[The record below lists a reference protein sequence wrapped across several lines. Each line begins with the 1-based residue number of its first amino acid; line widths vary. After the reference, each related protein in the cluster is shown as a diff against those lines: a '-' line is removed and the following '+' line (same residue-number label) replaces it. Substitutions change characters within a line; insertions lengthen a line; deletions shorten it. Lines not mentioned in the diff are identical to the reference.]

1 MTGKQISEVTF
12 NGVKTYE
19 GKKLKKK
26 PKDWNSVLS
35 KVFCRINTNL
45 KDQEIFKNKKEG
57 KGQRITHC
65 FSSEFSSDSMTERA
79 SSFLVNFCHCHV
91 FFSFLLSLYNYF
103 SAFFKLCLNYCGFSE
118 FQKWDASSLDFGHS
132 STKSAFVF
140 QTQVRLL
147 PTFGLSSIV
156 SVLQRVAYIF
166 RVLSLL
172 VRRWM
177 ILFSFCFKSFTS
189 MVPCSFYSGRSFP
202 KPKMSNF
209 THVIK
214 KFLFLRKSNYWFNRG
229 SWLD

>member
-1 MTGKQISEVTF
+1 M
-12 NGVKTYE
+12 
-19 GKKLKKK
+19 
-26 PKDWNSVLS
+26 
-35 KVFCRINTNL
+35 
-45 KDQEIFKNKKEG
+45 EG

-79 SSFLVNFCHCHV
+79 SSFLANFCNCHG
-91 FFSFLLSLYNYF
+91 FYSFLLSLYNSF

-118 FQKWDASSLDFGHS
+118 FQKSNASSLDFGHS

-156 SVLQRVAYIF
+156 SVLQRVAYVF

-177 ILFSFCFKSFTS
+177 ILFSFCFKSFIS
-189 MVPCSFYSGRSFP
+189 MVPGRSFP
-202 KPKMSNF
+202 KPKKSNF

-214 KFLFLRKSNYWFNRG
+214 SFFFPQEKQLLVQPRAMVQ
-229 SWLD
+229 LICLPL